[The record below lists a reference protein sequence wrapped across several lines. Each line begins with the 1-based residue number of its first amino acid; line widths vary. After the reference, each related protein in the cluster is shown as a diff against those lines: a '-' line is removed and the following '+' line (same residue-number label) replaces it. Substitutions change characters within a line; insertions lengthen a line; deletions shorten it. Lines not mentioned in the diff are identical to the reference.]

1 MIVIS
6 GALVLVALV
15 LLVLGV
21 SQSDINLVY
30 GCIVVSLVSLVFLVL
45 GIVQR
50 RGEVLPG
57 MSKTA
62 EPGPGSATAT
72 TGAPASSR
80 RTSGDVGDH
89 DDPDAADDLRDA
101 DGPDAE
107 MDGNA
112 VARGGADGP
121 APAVAGAVL
130 VVANRPRYHV
140 DGCRYLAEKQAQE
153 VDVVD
158 AREAGFTACGVCKP
172 DARLGATAGEPP
184 VGFATDDPRPDDAPE
199 ETLGGEGSSRLDVA
213 PDIQAAA
220 PASVPA
226 TADGSVPSSAGAPA
240 HPAVPPSAAAV
251 PAPTTGQVVV
261 IPDRNRY
268 HRPDCRHVR
277 GTAGAEALEISQ
289 ARKQGY
295 AACGVCR
302 P

>member
-21 SQSDINLVY
+21 TQSDINLVY

-57 MSKTA
+57 AAKPA
-62 EPGPGSATAT
+62 EPTPGSA
-72 TGAPASSR
+72 APAPTSISSAPVD
-80 RTSGDVGDH
+80 SDDLDSDPGESLDL
-89 DDPDAADDLRDA
+89 DPDDDLDDA
-101 DGPDAE
+101 QPHHAQPHHGQPHHDQPHHDLA
-107 MDGNA
+107 A
-112 VARGGADGP
+112 IAAGGADRP
-121 APAVAGAVL
+121 ASAVAGTVL

-140 DGCRYLAEKQAQE
+140 DGCRYLAGKQAQE

-158 AREAGFTACGVCKP
+158 ARKAGFTACGVCKP
-172 DARLGATAGEPP
+172 PADPADAPAVVPAAGSAVAPAAATQAEPGVQPSAVGGPAPAAGE
-184 VGFATDDPRPDDAPE
+184 
-199 ETLGGEGSSRLDVA
+199 
-213 PDIQAAA
+213 
-220 PASVPA
+220 
-226 TADGSVPSSAGAPA
+226 
-240 HPAVPPSAAAV
+240 
-251 PAPTTGQVVV
+251 VVV

-268 HRPDCRHVR
+268 HRADCRHVR
-277 GTAGAEALEISQ
+277 GAAGVETLESLQ

-295 AACGVCR
+295 SACGVCK

>member
-21 SQSDINLVY
+21 TQSDINLVY

-57 MSKTA
+57 AAKPA
-62 EPGPGSATAT
+62 EPTPGSA
-72 TGAPASSR
+72 APAPTSISSAPVD
-80 RTSGDVGDH
+80 SDDLDSDPGESLDL
-89 DDPDAADDLRDA
+89 DPDDDLDDAQPHRDLA
-101 DGPDAE
+101 AI
-107 MDGNA
+107 A
-112 VARGGADGP
+112 AGGADRP
-121 APAVAGAVL
+121 ASAVAGTVL

-140 DGCRYLAEKQAQE
+140 DGCRYLAGKQAQE

-158 AREAGFTACGVCKP
+158 ARKAGFTACGVCKP
-172 DARLGATAGEPP
+172 PADPADAPAVVPAAGSAVAPAAATLAEPGVQPSAVGGPAPAAGE
-184 VGFATDDPRPDDAPE
+184 
-199 ETLGGEGSSRLDVA
+199 
-213 PDIQAAA
+213 
-220 PASVPA
+220 
-226 TADGSVPSSAGAPA
+226 
-240 HPAVPPSAAAV
+240 
-251 PAPTTGQVVV
+251 VVV

-268 HRPDCRHVR
+268 HRADCRHVR
-277 GTAGAEALEISQ
+277 GAAGVETLESLQ

-295 AACGVCR
+295 SACGVCK